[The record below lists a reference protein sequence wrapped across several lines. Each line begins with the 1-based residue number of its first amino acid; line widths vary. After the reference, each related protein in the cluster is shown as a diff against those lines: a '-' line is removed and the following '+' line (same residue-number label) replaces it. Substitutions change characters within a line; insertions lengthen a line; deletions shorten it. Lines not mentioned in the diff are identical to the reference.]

1 MMKHL
6 HTSTPR
12 HGSASSGFTLVE
24 IAIALLAIGLGLVAI
39 FGLGNHGLENSREVV
54 NETRCQQFA
63 DTVFSTL
70 QSYNTSFIQ
79 YASTNANNR
88 TSHWQRIWKEAIA
101 EGLDFPEIAGI
112 NNSTNIMRLK
122 ISSAGDTV
130 LYPAFDPNNIS
141 LLEWNPYYKLSLTQG
156 NSSTVA
162 RGVNYLNASLIIY
175 PDGNTY
181 SSDARIYS
189 TALLFTGGLP

>member
-1 MMKHL
+1 MMKQP
-6 HTSTPR
+6 HTSAPR
-12 HGSASSGFTLVE
+12 RDAATSGFTLVE
-24 IAIALLAIGLGLVAI
+24 VAIALLAIGLGLVAI

-88 TSHWQRIWKEAIA
+88 AYHWHRIWKEAIA

-112 NNSTNIMRLK
+112 NNSTNIMRMK
-122 ISSAGDTV
+122 ISTGGDSY
-130 LYPAFDPNNIS
+130 LYPAFDENNIS
-141 LLEWNPYYKLSLTQG
+141 LLEWNPYYKLSLSDG
-156 NSSTVA
+156 SSSAVA
-162 RGVNYLNASLIIY
+162 RGVNYLNASLVIY

-181 SSDARIYS
+181 SSEARIY
-189 TALLFTGGLP
+189 TTTLLFTGGLP